1 MIVKTFDLASAILKI
16 KDHKICLFY
25 GENLGLMDDFKE
37 NISLQNKNSRII
49 KMTQDEI
56 LKNTN
61 LFSNEIA
68 NMSLFEKE
76 KIFFIYNADDKIL
89 CLLEEVEID
98 ISEHKIYL
106 FSGTLIKKSKLRSYI
121 EKSKIYSALP
131 CYQDDE
137 LSIKKIILEKLKGY
151 QGLNTENINTI
162 AASCSRDRVKLNNEI
177 DKIKNC
183 FIDKKIENAKL
194 NNLLNTN
201 TNEDL
206 NELRDAILEGN
217 KTKTNKLLSETEIQ
231 NEKNIFYLQ
240 VINQRIAKLS
250 DLISLSSDKNID
262 QAINLMK
269 PPIFWKDKKNII
281 IQTKRLNNKKISE
294 IYKKTF
300 ATELRIKSDSSVDQ
314 KTLIKKLSIDI
325 CNLAIS

>member
-1 MIVKTFDLASAILKI
+1 MIIKTFDLASAVLKI

-37 NISLQNKNSRII
+37 SIRLQNKNSRII

-61 LFSNEIA
+61 LFCNEIA

-89 CLLEEVEID
+89 SLLEEVEID
-98 ISEHKIYL
+98 IGGNKIYL
-106 FSGTLIKKSKLRSYI
+106 FSGALIKKSKLRTYI

-137 LSIKKIILEKLKGY
+137 LSFKRIILEKLKGY

-162 AASCSRDRVKLNNEI
+162 ATSCSRDRMKLNNEI

-183 FIDKKIENAKL
+183 FLDKKIFF
-194 NNLLNTN
+194 
-201 TNEDL
+201 
-206 NELRDAILEGN
+206 
-217 KTKTNKLLSETEIQ
+217 S
-231 NEKNIFYLQ
+231 F
-240 VINQRIAKLS
+240 
-250 DLISLSSDKNID
+250 
-262 QAINLMK
+262 
-269 PPIFWKDKKNII
+269 
-281 IQTKRLNNKKISE
+281 
-294 IYKKTF
+294 
-300 ATELRIKSDSSVDQ
+300 
-314 KTLIKKLSIDI
+314 
-325 CNLAIS
+325 

>member
-68 NMSLFEKE
+68 NMSLFEKV

-89 CLLEEVEID
+89 SLLEEVEVD
-98 ISEHKIYL
+98 IGENKIYL
-106 FSGTLIKKSKLRSYI
+106 FSGALIKKSKLRSYI

-151 QGLNTENINTI
+151 QGLNTENINAI
-162 AASCSRDRVKLNNEI
+162 AASCSRDRMKLNNEI

>member
-1 MIVKTFDLASAILKI
+1 MIIKTFDLASAVLKI

-37 NISLQNKNSRII
+37 SISLQNKNSRII

-89 CLLEEVEID
+89 SLLEEVEID

-131 CYQDDE
+131 CYQDNE
-137 LSIKKIILEKLKGY
+137 LSINKIILEKLKGY

-183 FIDKKIENAKL
+183 FLDKKIENAKL
-194 NNLLNTN
+194 NKLLNTN

-250 DLISLSSDKNID
+250 DLISLTSDTNID

-281 IQTKRLNNKKISE
+281 IQTKKLNNKKISE

-314 KTLIKKLSIDI
+314 KTLIKNLSIDI

>member
-1 MIVKTFDLASAILKI
+1 MIIKTFDLASAVLKI

-37 NISLQNKNSRII
+37 SIRLQNKNSRII

-61 LFSNEIA
+61 LFCNEIA

-89 CLLEEVEID
+89 SLLEEVEVD
-98 ISEHKIYL
+98 IGENKIYL
-106 FSGTLIKKSKLRSYI
+106 FSGALIKKSKLRSYI

-162 AASCSRDRVKLNNEI
+162 AASCSRDRMKLNNEI

-183 FIDKKIENAKL
+183 FIDKNIENTKL
-194 NNLLNTN
+194 NSLLNTN

-206 NELRDAILEGN
+206 NELRDAILEGD

-250 DLISLSSDKNID
+250 DLISLSSDTNID
-262 QAINLMK
+262 QAIYLMK

-314 KTLIKKLSIDI
+314 KTLIKNLSIDI

>member
-1 MIVKTFDLASAILKI
+1 MIIKTFDLASAVLKI
-16 KDHKICLFY
+16 KDQKICLFY

-37 NISLQNKNSRII
+37 SIRLQNKNSKII

-89 CLLEEVEID
+89 SLLEEVEID
-98 ISEHKIYL
+98 IGGNKIYL
-106 FSGTLIKKSKLRSYI
+106 FSGALIKKSKLRTYI

-137 LSIKKIILEKLKGY
+137 LSFKRIILEKLKGY

-162 AASCSRDRVKLNNEI
+162 ATSCSRDRMKLNNEI

-183 FIDKKIENAKL
+183 FLDKKIENTKL
-194 NNLLNTN
+194 NKLLNTN

-250 DLISLSSDKNID
+250 DLISLSSDTNID

-281 IQTKRLNNKKISE
+281 IQTKKLNNKKISE

-314 KTLIKKLSIDI
+314 KTLIKNLSIDI
-325 CNLAIS
+325 CNLAFT